1 VGGGPPGHPAA
12 STHDASDLIRHVRVE
27 LSVLK
32 ALVDVNLLY
41 LSTMGLLAARQYPE
55 SMSPGPLR
63 ADATV
68 LDLSPNDGQAPQT
81 GRVLYLQCFFLEATS
96 LTT

>member
-1 VGGGPPGHPAA
+1 M
-12 STHDASDLIRHVRVE
+12 SEFE

-41 LSTMGLLAARQYPE
+41 LSTLGLLAARQYPE

-68 LDLSPNDGQAPQT
+68 LDLSPNDGQAPCQT
-81 GRVLYLQCFFLEATS
+81 GRVLYLQYVFLEPTS
-96 LTT
+96 LTRMHHPPAQSQ